1 MQDRDTPPGPFV
13 VLTDEKS
20 APRTGPTMAAIVG
33 ELGKLRALVEQI
45 LRRQQQV
52 ALMVDGFGANM
63 GRRFDVLH
71 EESAL
76 IRVAMN
82 RPANDAEV
90 AEADTIPV
98 DVEPSRGEKV
108 RHLFALGGKWLSY
121 GTTAAIGLRLLAK
134 SFPEYNE
141 AIEALLGLFGL

>member
-1 MQDRDTPPGPFV
+1 M
-13 VLTDEKS
+13 VLTDEQP

-82 RPANDAEV
+82 RPSNDV
-90 AEADTIPV
+90 DAEADTIPV
-98 DVEPSRGEKV
+98 DVERSRGEKV
-108 RHLFALGGKWLSY
+108 RHLFVLGGKWLSY
-121 GTTAAIGLRLLAK
+121 GTTAAIGLRLVAK

>member
-1 MQDRDTPPGPFV
+1 M
-13 VLTDEKS
+13 VLTDEQP

-82 RPANDAEV
+82 RPSNDV
-90 AEADTIPV
+90 DAEADTIPV
-98 DVEPSRGEKV
+98 DVERSRGEKV
-108 RHLFALGGKWLSY
+108 RHLFVLGGKWLSY
-121 GTTAAIGLRLLAK
+121 GTTAAIGLRLVA
-134 SFPEYNE
+134 
-141 AIEALLGLFGL
+141 

>member
-1 MQDRDTPPGPFV
+1 MPDRDTPPGPFV
-13 VLTDEKS
+13 VLTDETNPP
-20 APRTGPTMAAIVG
+20 PRTGPTMAAIVG

-45 LRRQQQV
+45 LRRQQQT
-52 ALMVDGFGANM
+52 ALMVDGFGSNI

-76 IRVAMN
+76 IRVALD
-82 RPANDAEV
+82 RPR

-98 DVEPSRGEKV
+98 DYEPTRGEKA
-108 RHLFALGGKWLSY
+108 RRLFALGGKWLSY

-134 SFPEYNE
+134 SFPEYTE